1 MNYNFAVNNNTW
13 GSGIAE
19 QLQTVR
25 EKNTGIVRIPL
36 QLNFLEMGMSIYN
49 LLTNNQPLD
58 YQLSAQLDVGTTL
71 AILKW
76 LSRKYPIQQQQ
87 IEIGSENIVYFKIT
101 DGDAVI
107 EQSITNQQCD
117 VYASPYWAEL
127 WPSAI
132 ALAEF
137 VYAQK
142 KLPNTSVLEIG
153 CGMGLPGIVAGLCGA
168 NVTFNDREDDA
179 LRLAELNFLVNT
191 AHQPSLL
198 SFDWSAPPNLSF
210 PLILAADV
218 VYETAQYQPLLKI
231 FNHMLAP
238 GGEIWLA
245 EPNRPIA
252 TPFFELLTQ
261 NNFRLVKLDYQ
272 VSMHNKPTNIAIYQ
286 IRKVR

>member
-1 MNYNFAVNNNTW
+1 MLSDKQKIGKLNDSSFADAV
-13 GSGIAE
+13 
-19 QLQTVR
+19 
-25 EKNTGIVRIPL
+25 
-36 QLNFLEMGMSIYN
+36 GMRFDS
-49 LLTNNQPLD
+49 L
-58 YQLSAQLDVGTTL
+58 YQ
-71 AILKW
+71 W